1 MSRIRVCC
9 VSILLATLWLGCSDD
24 TAGPCNCGDARWPLA
39 ADSMNLAVLV
49 SDFES
54 YDFEKGALNFYGPCA
69 SCDTSAL
76 PFEVIYTPPGDFGDI
91 TFEYNETGDTLFH
104 GTLVWLGRGE
114 ILFPEV
120 YFGKEQFERV
130 AKLRREPLTVEYFNI
145 VPQLEDSVFEA
156 AADSAWR
163 EVRTLDIV
171 DEFAKKPYRVGIY
184 LYAPALGVFDPSAA
198 KWIVFVYRGRA
209 G

>member
-1 MSRIRVCC
+1 MTRIRIWC
-9 VSILLATLWLGCSDD
+9 VFILSAALWLGCGDD
-24 TAGPCNCGDARWPLA
+24 STGPCNCGDSRWPLA
-39 ADSMNLAVLV
+39 DDSMNLAVLV

-54 YDFEKGALNFYGPCA
+54 YDFEKGALNFYEPCG

-76 PFEVIYTPPGDFGDI
+76 PFDVIYRAPADFGDI
-91 TFEYNETGDTLFH
+91 AFEYNETGDTLFY
-104 GTLVWLGRGE
+104 GTLVWLGQGE
-114 ILFPEV
+114 ILFPRT
-120 YFGKEQFERV
+120 YFGNEQFKRV
-130 AKLRREPLTVEYFNI
+130 ARLRREPLTVKYFNI
-145 VPQLEDSVFEA
+145 VPQFEESVFEA

-198 KWIVFVYRGRA
+198 KWIVFVYRGRT